1 MTRSEPE
8 TLLLDAMIYHRCIM
22 QMVRHV
28 RVSGNPR
35 FDNASIGI
43 HGRAVATAM
52 TELSL
57 SEQAYEQLRR
67 MIVRLDFAPGDVLRE
82 EALQETLG
90 MSRTPIREA
99 LQRLAREHFVTV
111 IPRRGM
117 FVSGIDVSELSMLF
131 ETRSVLE
138 PYAARLAAAR
148 GTDEHWAAMA
158 AALDAAD
165 TAVGNLH
172 LMEIDRRGH
181 EIMWEAA
188 GNRFLVD
195 TLDMLYAQSDRLWHL
210 YLADVAD
217 MQHAVDEH
225 AELMDVLRA
234 GDGERAGELMEEHIR
249 AFDAEIRT
257 AVTERL
263 ASPLAG

>member
-1 MTRSEPE
+1 MA
-8 TLLLDAMIYHRCIM
+8 D
-22 QMVRHV
+22 Q
-28 RVSGNPR
+28 
-35 FDNASIGI
+35 
-43 HGRAVATAM
+43 
-52 TELSL
+52 SL
-57 SEQAYEQLRR
+57 SEQAYGQLRR

-82 EALQETLG
+82 DALQETLG

-117 FVSGIDVSELSMLF
+117 FVSGIEVSELSLLF
-131 ETRSVLE
+131 ETRTVLE

-148 GTDEHWAAMA
+148 GTDEHWDAMET
-158 AALDAAD
+158 ALSGVGSAD
-165 TAVGNLH
+165 GNLD
-172 LMEIDRRGH
+172 LMEIDRSGH

-217 MQHAVDEH
+217 MTHAVDEH
-225 AELMDVLRA
+225 AEIMDALRSGDGDRA
-234 GDGERAGELMEEHIR
+234 GDLMQEHIR
-249 AFDAEIRT
+249 AFDAQIRS
-257 AVTERL
+257 AVTDRL
-263 ASPLAG
+263 SSPLAG